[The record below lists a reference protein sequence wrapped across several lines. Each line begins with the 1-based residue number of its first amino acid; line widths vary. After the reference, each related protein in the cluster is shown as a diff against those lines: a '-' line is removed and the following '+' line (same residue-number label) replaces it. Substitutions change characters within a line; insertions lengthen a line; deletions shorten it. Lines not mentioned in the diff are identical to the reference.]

1 MTISHRRRQTP
12 GRWGSRRRSHNA
24 LKGFPFIVATG
35 YGYPAGGLF
44 NGGALNEST
53 LYSHSVSASM
63 SRLAGRHTVKVGGDY
78 RRIGMSVL
86 SVDSQNGS
94 LVFTPAFTAGP
105 NPNATTGGDTMAS
118 LLLGYPAGGG
128 YVIAT
133 PNRFFTNYVGG
144 YVQDDFRLRSN
155 VSVNLGVRY
164 EFEQGLR
171 EANNAFT
178 VGFDRE
184 RSFPVQ
190 VPGLNLKGGLMYAGV
205 DGYPTSQGHPSHL
218 NFGPRGG
225 IAWSLDART
234 VVRGGYGL
242 FWAPSQIPQALG
254 QAALGTRGFTG
265 STIVRG
271 ERRWR
276 VHAVCGLLADQPVPA
291 GLRAT
296 ARRRTGTADRRR
308 RRHRLRRAVRRISLR
323 APVPLSI

>member
-1 MTISHRRRQTP
+1 
-12 GRWGSRRRSHNA
+12 
-24 LKGFPFIVATG
+24 
-35 YGYPAGGLF
+35 
-44 NGGALNEST
+44 
-53 LYSHSVSASM
+53 
-63 SRLAGRHTVKVGGDY
+63 
-78 RRIGMSVL
+78 
-86 SVDSQNGS
+86 
-94 LVFTPAFTAGP
+94 
-105 NPNATTGGDTMAS
+105 MAS
-118 LLLGYPAGGG
+118 LLLGYAARGEF
-128 YVIAT
+128 VLAT
-133 PNRFFTNYVGG
+133 PNEFFTNYVGG

-265 STIVRG
+265 ATSYVASDDGGFTPCPTCSLTNPFPRG
-271 ERRWR
+271 FEQPQG
-276 VHAVCGLLADQPVPA
+276 AAQGLLTGAGGDIDFVEQSGGI
-291 GLRAT
+291 GLRASVL
-296 ARRRTGTADRRR
+296 DRSE
-308 RRHRLRRAVRRISLR
+308 A
-323 APVPLSI
+323 